1 MAFLDNSG
9 DIILDAVLTDTGRFR
24 LAKGEFKIKSF
35 ALGDDEID
43 YALYNNTH
51 ASGSS
56 YYDLEILQTPVLE
69 AFTNNASSLKS
80 KLMTVSRNDLL
91 YLPII
96 KLNESLGNQRSTQG
110 NFLVAV
116 NGDTETSMTTAAT
129 GEVTKGVMYGET
141 TSTPITVIK
150 LDQGIDSNEAGGPA
164 ATLSAELTET
174 AYIIEIDNRL
184 GSITAPK
191 SSTSKGAAVST
202 GGRSVGDKLATS
214 YIDDDNIA
222 SYYVDTTNDPDLVSF
237 INNTTSQGSVIAGQ
251 RGTRLEFAI
260 AASLDLNS
268 STFLFS
274 KLGGGT
280 TTSITGGAGSVTCLR
295 IDTTVRVIGVTTG
308 YQVDIPVRF
317 IRKQ

>member
-24 LAKGEFKIKSF
+24 LAKGEFKIDFF

-43 YALYNNTH
+43 YALYNKNH

-80 KLMTVSRNDLL
+80 KLMSVSRNDLL

-96 KLNESLGNQRSTQG
+96 KLNETAESKRHTSGTH
-110 NFLVAV
+110 LVAV
-116 NGDTETSMTTAAT
+116 NKDTEDTAGSTLSGGAISST
-129 GEVTKGVMYGET
+129 IVGVIFGESK
-141 TSTPITVIK
+141 STPHTTIK
-150 LDQGIDSNEAGGPA
+150 LDQGIDSTEAGGPS
-164 ATLSAELTET
+164 ATLSGDLTET

-184 GSITAPK
+184 GQITSI
-191 SSTSKGAAVST
+191 
-202 GGRSVGDKLATS
+202 GGNARNPGDVLDPS

-222 SYYVDTTNDPDLVSF
+222 SYMVDYDNDSDLVGF
-237 INNTTSQGSVIAGQ
+237 IAGTTSTDSVIAGQ
-251 RGTRLEFAI
+251 RGTRLQFAV
-260 AASLDLNS
+260 ASSLDLNS
-268 STFLFS
+268 STYLFT
-274 KLGGGT
+274 KLGGSNT
-280 TTSITGGAGSVTCLR
+280 VTVNSTTCLYIDSTIR
-295 IDTTVRVIGVTTG
+295 IFGVTTG
-308 YQVDIPVRF
+308 YQIDVPIRF